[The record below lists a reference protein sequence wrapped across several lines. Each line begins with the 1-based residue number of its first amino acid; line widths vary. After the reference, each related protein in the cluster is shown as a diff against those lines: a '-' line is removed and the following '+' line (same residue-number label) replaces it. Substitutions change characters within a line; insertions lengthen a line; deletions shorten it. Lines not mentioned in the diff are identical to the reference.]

1 MLVTEGL
8 IDYLRRPVVRVGGIT
23 NLRKVAALAELY
35 QVKTGC
41 HGATDLSPVSM
52 AAALHFDISVHNLG
66 IHEYMR
72 PTPETNE
79 VFPHAY
85 SFADGYFY
93 PGEEAPAQRF
103 PYELPYLPVNRL
115 ADGTVHSW

>member
-1 MLVTEGL
+1 LLITEGL
-8 IDYLRRPVVRVGGIT
+8 IDYLRMPVVRAGGIT

-41 HGATDLSPVSM
+41 DGATDLSPVSM
-52 AAALHFDISVHNLG
+52 AAALHFDISVHTLG
-66 IHEYMR
+66 IQEYMR
-72 PTPETNE
+72 HTPETDE

-85 SFADGYFY
+85 SFADGYLY
-93 PGEEAPAQRF
+93 PGDEALAQRF

-115 ADGTVHSW
+115 VDGTVHSW